1 MVFIEI
7 SFKLGLCCLHEF
19 HRNTSSFICN
29 RFYTSGPQVYNNLYD
44 KVSLCQWH
52 SGTSGQTPGSIGA
65 LSTSIIMDT
74 AWAHVGF
81 VASNPCHRPMES
93 GNEWIV
99 SKPHL
104 KNPGHPASFQKVLVP
119 CTLPHNFVLLVT
131 KCSAAFILSVG
142 SNCCLKWMDS
152 IVINH

>member
-7 SFKLGLCCLHEF
+7 LFKLGLWCLHEF

-81 VASNPCHRPMES
+81 VASNPYPIGLWKVEMNELSQSLTLKTQAILLPSRRYSCHALYRIILCCLLQSVPRRS
-93 GNEWIV
+93 HSQSVQTAVSSEWIQ
-99 SKPHL
+99 L
-104 KNPGHPASFQKVLVP
+104 
-119 CTLPHNFVLLVT
+119 
-131 KCSAAFILSVG
+131 
-142 SNCCLKWMDS
+142 
-152 IVINH
+152 